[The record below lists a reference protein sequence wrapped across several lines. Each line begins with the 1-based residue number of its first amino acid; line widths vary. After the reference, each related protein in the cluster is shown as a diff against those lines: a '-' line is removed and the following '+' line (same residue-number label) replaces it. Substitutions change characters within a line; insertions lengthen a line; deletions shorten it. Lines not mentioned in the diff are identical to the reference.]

1 MKYFTEKELGIE
13 GANAIVKKNMNTLV
27 DKIIDPLR
35 EKVGAIRVNSGYR
48 TPAYNKQIGGATNS
62 QHCRGEAADIF
73 PLEKDI
79 EDVFAMIIREFKY
92 DQVILERNS
101 RGSRWIHISYKAEGN
116 RQRAMTAIVDKTGK
130 ATYKNV

>member
-1 MKYFTEKELGIE
+1 MKFFTEKELGIE

-48 TPAYNKQIGGATNS
+48 TPAHNKQIGGATNS

-79 EDVFAMIIREFKY
+79 DDVFALIIREFKY

-101 RGSRWIHISYKAEGN
+101 RGARWIHISYKIEGN
-116 RQRAMTAIVDKTGK
+116 RQKAMTANVINGK

>member
-1 MKYFTEKELGIE
+1 MRYFAEKELGID

-27 DKIIDPLR
+27 DKILDPLR
-35 EKVGAIRVNSGYR
+35 AKVGAIRVNSGYR

-62 QHCRGEAADIF
+62 QHCRGEAVDIF

-79 EDVFAMIIREFKY
+79 DNVFTMIIREFKY

-116 RQRAMTAIVDKTGK
+116 RQKAMTASVINGK

>member
-79 EDVFAMIIREFKY
+79 DNVFALIIREFKY
-92 DQVILERNS
+92 DQVILEKK
-101 RGSRWIHISYKAEGN
+101 GDVRWLHISYKAEGN
-116 RQRAMTAIVDKTGK
+116 RQKAMTANVVNGK

>member
-1 MKYFTEKELGIE
+1 MKYFTERELCIE

-27 DKIIDPLR
+27 NKVLDPLR

-62 QHCRGEAADIF
+62 QHCKGEAVDIL

-79 EDVFAMIIREFKY
+79 ADVFTLIIREFKY
-92 DQVILERNS
+92 DQVILERNN
-101 RGSRWIHISYKAEGN
+101 RGARWIHISYKLEGN
-116 RQRAMTAIVDKTGK
+116 RQKAMTANVVNGK

>member
-62 QHCRGEAADIF
+62 QHCRGEAVDIF

-79 EDVFAMIIREFKY
+79 DNVFTMIIREFKY

-101 RGSRWIHISYKAEGN
+101 RGSRWIHISYKIEGN
-116 RQRAMTAIVDKTGK
+116 RQRAMTASVINGK

>member
-35 EKVGAIRVNSGYR
+35 EKVGPIKVNSGYR

-62 QHCRGEAADIF
+62 QHCRGEAVDIF

-92 DQVILERNS
+92 DQVILEKNNA
-101 RGSRWIHISYKAEGN
+101 GGRWIHISYKMEGN
-116 RQRAMTAIVDKTGK
+116 RQRAMTASVINGK

>member
-35 EKVGAIRVNSGYR
+35 EKVGAIKVNSGYR

-62 QHCRGEAADIF
+62 QHCRGEAVDIF

-92 DQVILERNS
+92 DQDILEKNS
-101 RGSRWIHISYKAEGN
+101 RGSRWIHISYKIEGN
-116 RQRAMTAIVDKTGK
+116 RQRAMTAIVINGK
-130 ATYKNV
+130 ATYRRV

>member
-13 GANAIVKKNMNTLV
+13 GANAIIKKNMNTLV
-27 DKIIDPLR
+27 NKVLDPLR

-79 EDVFAMIIREFKY
+79 EDVFTMIIREFKY
-92 DQVILERNS
+92 EQVILEKNS

-116 RQRAMTAIVDKTGK
+116 RQSSMTANVINGK

>member
-1 MKYFTEKELGIE
+1 MKYFSEKELGIE

-27 DKIIDPLR
+27 SKLLDPLR

-62 QHCRGEAADIF
+62 QHCKGEATDIF

-79 EDVFAMIIREFKY
+79 DDVFTMIIREFKY

-101 RGSRWIHISYKAEGN
+101 RGSKWIHISYKIEGN
-116 RQRAMTAIVDKTGK
+116 RQKAMTASVINGK

>member
-27 DKIIDPLR
+27 DKLLDPLR
-35 EKVGAIRVNSGYR
+35 EKVEAIRVNSGYR

-62 QHCRGEAADIF
+62 QHCKGEAVDIF

-101 RGSRWIHISYKAEGN
+101 RGSRWIHISYKIEGN
-116 RQRAMTAIVDKTGK
+116 RQRAMTASVINGK

>member
-1 MKYFTEKELGIE
+1 MKYFIEKELGIE

-27 DKIIDPLR
+27 NKVLDPLR
-35 EKVGAIRVNSGYR
+35 EKVGAIRINSGYR

-79 EDVFAMIIREFKY
+79 DDVFALIIREFKY

-116 RQRAMTAIVDKTGK
+116 RQKAMTASVTNGK

>member
-62 QHCRGEAADIF
+62 QHCRGEAVDIF

-79 EDVFAMIIREFKY
+79 DDVFAIIIREFKY

-101 RGSRWIHISYKAEGN
+101 RGSRWIHISYKIEGN
-116 RQRAMTAIVDKTGK
+116 RQRAMTASVINGK

>member
-62 QHCRGEAADIF
+62 QHCRGEAVDIF

-79 EDVFAMIIREFKY
+79 DNVFTMIIREFKY

-101 RGSRWIHISYKAEGN
+101 RGSRWIHVSYKIEGN
-116 RQRAMTAIVDKTGK
+116 RQRAMTASVINGK

>member
-1 MKYFTEKELGIE
+1 MKFFTEKELGIE

-48 TPAYNKQIGGATNS
+48 TPAYNKEVGGSPTS
-62 QHCRGEAADIF
+62 QHVKGQAVDLVPLDTDI
-73 PLEKDI
+73 DT
-79 EDVFAMIIREFKY
+79 VFALLIREFKY
-92 DQVILERNS
+92 DQVILEKKN
-101 RGSRWIHISYKAEGN
+101 SRWIHISYNEGHN
-116 RQRAMTAIVDKTGK
+116 RQMAMTAVVDKAGK

>member
-1 MKYFTEKELGIE
+1 MKHFTEKELGIE

-79 EDVFAMIIREFKY
+79 DNVFALIIREFKY
-92 DQVILERNS
+92 DQVILEKNNA
-101 RGSRWIHISYKAEGN
+101 GSRWIHISYKAEGN
-116 RQRAMTAIVDKTGK
+116 RQKAMTASVLNGK